1 MAYGV
6 GEQDSF
12 GYRVGKAVR
21 FVEVNVNKKLER
33 QGRLESTTIA
43 EIMVTKG
50 GLLGGLYSHFMD
62 GNIIL

>member
-1 MAYGV
+1 MSYGV
-6 GEQDSF
+6 GEEDSF

-33 QGRLESTTIA
+33 QGRLEATTIA

-50 GLLGGLYSHFMD
+50 G
-62 GNIIL
+62 